1 MLCPDEA
8 AKTPAPLGGGG
19 GGKVPRTHAPVRR
32 TGGAQPLLQQEGNF
46 LAKQEHCASTSS
58 SGLPRS
64 PHFQAASCHN
74 GSVTAVEAG
83 VRARGRGGR
92 NRTAKP
98 GAAGP
103 RGPQGAAASFLLFP
117 EKQLLGTGWQA
128 GVSLCHGVQRAD
140 SQQSGEDEFSLPAG
154 GKEAERGRGRV
165 KADTTMTSL
174 FCPSRLDLLLVSNFC
189 SPHQFLGL

>member
-1 MLCPDEA
+1 MGRSPGLTPLCGGQAEPSRFSSRRGTSSLSRSTA
-8 AKTPAPLGGGG
+8 RAPAPRDSLGR
-19 GGKVPRTHAPVRR
+19 P
-32 TGGAQPLLQQEGNF
+32 
-46 LAKQEHCASTSS
+46 TSRQ
-58 SGLPRS
+58 LV
-64 PHFQAASCHN
+64 CHN